1 MTYMTVQLVVMSG
14 LALIQMCCQMCVYNF
29 LHNSRSTDYH
39 DSMNN
44 ELFKNWISEELLPML
59 KEPSLIIIDNT
70 S

>member
-14 LALIQMCCQMCVYNF
+14 LALIQMCVYNF

-59 KEPSLIIIDNT
+59 KEPSLIIMDNT